1 MYKMLLNIAT
11 EHNRDLY
18 KTLTL
23 IKMFLHKF
31 RMINL
36 SKIETKRL
44 LIVMKVKCKNTKNTN
59 GNV

>member
-11 EHNRDLY
+11 EHNHDLY
-18 KTLTL
+18 KTLTS
-23 IKMFLHKF
+23 IKMFLHKY

-44 LIVMKVKCKNTKNTN
+44 LVVMKVKCKKTKNTN